1 MVELELTPLAVVLIM
16 FGGLLIGVLLG
27 YPLFFSLGAVALLVG
42 VVTLGPAVFK
52 ILHLRILGQL
62 YNYTFLAVP
71 LFVFMGIMVEKSGAA
86 EKLYDGIL
94 TTFGG
99 VRGGLAVG
107 TILMGTVLAACVGV
121 VAASVTTMAVIAAP
135 TMLKRG
141 YEKEL
146 VSGSICA
153 GGTLGILIPPSIML
167 VIYGP
172 MAQISVGKLFMAA
185 FMPGFLLSGLYI
197 AYIIVRCVTK
207 PSVAPL
213 PPEEERNVPFA
224 TKVVALS
231 KGLLPPAFIILAVL
245 GSIFFGIATPTE
257 AAAVGSVA
265 ATLLA
270 VIYGRFNLD
279 LLRNTSRDT
288 LRIGAMAMAV
298 GLGASMF
305 TGVFLR
311 LGGGEAVSELLLS
324 APGGRWGVFA
334 LTMFIIFILGMF
346 IDWLG
351 ILFVMIPLVSP
362 IGEALGF
369 DPLWFAMMICIN
381 LQMSFL
387 TPPFAYAIFYLRGL
401 APPEWGIETG
411 HIIRGVIPFVVI
423 IVIGMALCIIF
434 PNIILWLPHL
444 MIKF

>member
-1 MVELELTPLAVVLIM
+1 MVGLELSPLAVVLIM
-16 FGGLLIGVLLG
+16 FGALLVGVLLG
-27 YPLFFSLGAVALLVG
+27 YPLFYSLGAVALLVG
-42 VVTLGPAVFK
+42 LITIGPPVFK
-52 ILHLRILGQL
+52 ILHLRVLGQL

-94 TTFGG
+94 MTFGG
-99 VRGGLAVG
+99 VRGGLAIG

-121 VAASVTTMAVIAAP
+121 VAASVTTMALIAAP

-141 YEKEL
+141 YQKEL
-146 VSGSICA
+146 TAGCICA

-197 AYIIVRCVTK
+197 VYIVVLSILR
-207 PSVAPL
+207 PSVAPV
-213 PPEEERNVPFA
+213 PSSEERSIPLG
-224 TKVVALS
+224 TKLVALT
-231 KGLLPPAFIILAVL
+231 KGLLPPMFIILAVL
-245 GSIFFGIATPTE
+245 GTIFFGIATPTE
-257 AAAVGSVA
+257 AAAVGCVA

-270 VIYGRFNLD
+270 VAYKRFNWQ
-279 LLRNTSRDT
+279 LLKSASRDT
-288 LRIGAMAMAV
+288 LQIGAMAMAV

-305 TGVFLR
+305 TAVFLR
-311 LGGGEAVSELLLS
+311 LGGGDAVSSLLMA
-324 APGGRWGVFA
+324 APGGKWGVFA

-346 IDWLG
+346 IDWIG

-362 IGEALGF
+362 IGEAMGF
-369 DPLWFAMMICIN
+369 DPLWFAMMICVN

-387 TPPFAYAIFYLRGL
+387 TPPFAYAIFY
-401 APPEWGIETG
+401 
-411 HIIRGVIPFVVI
+411 
-423 IVIGMALCIIF
+423 
-434 PNIILWLPHL
+434 
-444 MIKF
+444 

>member
-1 MVELELTPLAVVLIM
+1 MVGLELSPLAVVLIM
-16 FGGLLIGVLLG
+16 FGALLVGVLLG
-27 YPLFFSLGAVALLVG
+27 YPLFYSLGAVALLVG
-42 VVTLGPAVFK
+42 LMTIGVPVFK
-52 ILHLRILGQL
+52 ILHLRVLGQL

-94 TTFGG
+94 MTFGG
-99 VRGGLAVG
+99 VRGGLAIG

-121 VAASVTTMAVIAAP
+121 VAASVTTMALIAAP

-141 YEKEL
+141 YQKEL
-146 VSGSICA
+146 TAGCICA

-185 FMPGFLLSGLYI
+185 FVPGFLLSGLYVL
-197 AYIIVRCVTK
+197 YIVVLSILK
-207 PSVAPL
+207 PSVAPV
-213 PPEEERNVPFA
+213 PSEEERSIPLS
-224 TKVVALS
+224 TKLMALL
-231 KGLLPPAFIILAVL
+231 KGLLPPMFIILAVL
-245 GSIFFGIATPTE
+245 GTIFFGIATPTE
-257 AAAVGSVA
+257 AAAVGCVA
-265 ATLLA
+265 STLLA
-270 VIYGRFNLD
+270 VAYRRFSLEM
-279 LLRNTSRDT
+279 LKSASRDT

-305 TGVFLR
+305 TAVFLR
-311 LGGGEAVSELLLS
+311 LGGGEAVSNLLLA
-324 APGGRWGVFA
+324 APGGKWGVFA

-346 IDWLG
+346 IDWIG

-387 TPPFAYAIFYLRGL
+387 TPPFAYAIFYLKGM
-401 APPEWGIETG
+401 APPEWGMETG
-411 HIIRGVIPFVVI
+411 HIIRGVIPFVII
-423 IVIGMALCIIF
+423 IVVGLALCIVF
-434 PNIILWLPHL
+434 PDIILWLPHQ

>member
-1 MVELELTPLAVVLIM
+1 M

-27 YPLFFSLGAVALLVG
+27 YPLFFSLGSVALLVG
-42 VVTLGPAVFK
+42 LMTLGPAVFK
-52 ILHLRILGQL
+52 ILHLRVLGML

-86 EKLYDGIL
+86 EKLYDGL
-94 TTFGG
+94 LLTFGG
-99 VRGGLAVG
+99 LRGGLAIG

-121 VAASVTTMAVIAAP
+121 VAASVTTMALIAAP

-141 YEKEL
+141 YSKEL
-146 VSGSICA
+146 VSGSVCA

-185 FMPGFLLSGLYI
+185 FMPGFLLSALYI
-197 AYIIVRCVTK
+197 LYIVVVCFLRPHMAPALPEAERAVPLSTK
-207 PSVAPL
+207 LS
-213 PPEEERNVPFA
+213 
-224 TKVVALS
+224 ALA
-231 KGLLPPAFIILAVL
+231 KGLLPPMFIILAVL

-257 AAAVGSVA
+257 AAAVGGVA

-270 VIYGRFNLD
+270 VVYRRFSMKMLKD
-279 LLRNTSRDT
+279 TSRDT

-311 LGGGEAVSELLLS
+311 LGGGDAVSALILG
-324 APGGRWGVFA
+324 APGGKWGIFA
-334 LTMFIIFILGMF
+334 LIMFMIFILGMF
-346 IDWLG
+346 IDWIG

-369 DPLWFAMMICIN
+369 DALWFAMMLCIN

-387 TPPFAYAIFYLRGL
+387 TPPFAYAIFYLKGL
-401 APPEWGIETG
+401 APPEWGIDTG
-411 HIIRGVIPFVVI
+411 HIIRGVIPFVI
-423 IVIGMALCIIF
+423 IIMLGMLLCIIF
-434 PNIILWLPHL
+434 PDIILWLPHL

>member
-1 MVELELTPLAVVLIM
+1 MVGLELSPLAVVLIM
-16 FGGLLIGVLLG
+16 FGALLVGVLLG
-27 YPLFFSLGAVALLVG
+27 YPLFYSLGAVALLVG
-42 VVTLGPAVFK
+42 LITIGPPVFK
-52 ILHLRILGQL
+52 ILHLRVLGQL

-94 TTFGG
+94 MTFGG
-99 VRGGLAVG
+99 VRGGLAIG

-121 VAASVTTMAVIAAP
+121 VAASVTTMALIAAP

-141 YEKEL
+141 YQKEL
-146 VSGSICA
+146 TAGCICA

-197 AYIIVRCVTK
+197 VYIVVLSILR
-207 PSVAPL
+207 PSVAPV
-213 PPEEERNVPFA
+213 PSSEERSIPLG
-224 TKVVALS
+224 TKLVALT
-231 KGLLPPAFIILAVL
+231 KGLLPPMFIILAVL
-245 GSIFFGIATPTE
+245 GTIFFGIATPTE
-257 AAAVGSVA
+257 AAAVGCVA

-270 VIYGRFNLD
+270 VAYKRFNWQ
-279 LLRNTSRDT
+279 LLKSASRDT
-288 LRIGAMAMAV
+288 LQIGAMAMAV

-305 TGVFLR
+305 TAVFLR
-311 LGGGEAVSELLLS
+311 LGGGDAVSSLLMA
-324 APGGRWGVFA
+324 APGGKWGVFA

-346 IDWLG
+346 IDWIG

-362 IGEALGF
+362 IGEAMGF
-369 DPLWFAMMICIN
+369 DPLWFAMMICVN

-387 TPPFAYAIFYLRGL
+387 TPPFAYAIFYLKGM
-401 APPEWGIETG
+401 APKEWGMETG
-411 HIIRGVIPFVVI
+411 HIIRGVIPFVI
-423 IVIGMALCIIF
+423 IILIGMALCIVF
-434 PNIILWLPHL
+434 PDIILWLPHQ

>member
-16 FGGLLIGVLLG
+16 FGGLLVGVLLG

-42 VVTLGPAVFK
+42 FVTLGPAVVK

-197 AYIIVRCVTK
+197 A
-207 PSVAPL
+207 
-213 PPEEERNVPFA
+213 
-224 TKVVALS
+224 
-231 KGLLPPAFIILAVL
+231 
-245 GSIFFGIATPTE
+245 
-257 AAAVGSVA
+257 
-265 ATLLA
+265 
-270 VIYGRFNLD
+270 
-279 LLRNTSRDT
+279 
-288 LRIGAMAMAV
+288 
-298 GLGASMF
+298 
-305 TGVFLR
+305 
-311 LGGGEAVSELLLS
+311 
-324 APGGRWGVFA
+324 
-334 LTMFIIFILGMF
+334 
-346 IDWLG
+346 
-351 ILFVMIPLVSP
+351 
-362 IGEALGF
+362 
-369 DPLWFAMMICIN
+369 
-381 LQMSFL
+381 
-387 TPPFAYAIFYLRGL
+387 
-401 APPEWGIETG
+401 
-411 HIIRGVIPFVVI
+411 
-423 IVIGMALCIIF
+423 
-434 PNIILWLPHL
+434 
-444 MIKF
+444 

>member
-146 VSGSICA
+146 VCGSICA
-153 GGTLGILIPPSIML
+153 HEDGANREPAADTAERGQDT
-167 VIYGP
+167 VI
-172 MAQISVGKLFMAA
+172 Q
-185 FMPGFLLSGLYI
+185 LL
-197 AYIIVRCVTK
+197 CC
-207 PSVAPL
+207 P
-213 PPEEERNVPFA
+213 
-224 TKVVALS
+224 
-231 KGLLPPAFIILAVL
+231 
-245 GSIFFGIATPTE
+245 
-257 AAAVGSVA
+257 
-265 ATLLA
+265 
-270 VIYGRFNLD
+270 
-279 LLRNTSRDT
+279 
-288 LRIGAMAMAV
+288 
-298 GLGASMF
+298 
-305 TGVFLR
+305 
-311 LGGGEAVSELLLS
+311 
-324 APGGRWGVFA
+324 
-334 LTMFIIFILGMF
+334 
-346 IDWLG
+346 
-351 ILFVMIPLVSP
+351 
-362 IGEALGF
+362 
-369 DPLWFAMMICIN
+369 
-381 LQMSFL
+381 
-387 TPPFAYAIFYLRGL
+387 
-401 APPEWGIETG
+401 
-411 HIIRGVIPFVVI
+411 
-423 IVIGMALCIIF
+423 
-434 PNIILWLPHL
+434 
-444 MIKF
+444 